1 MSKRFIVFTFILICL
16 SSLLFAVDS
25 KSATLQ
31 LSMTSENYIF
41 GFADSLANA
50 KNGTETSTFTI
61 DGVNK
66 TMYFFWK
73 IMVPGK
79 MKITLSSNG
88 PLKNTSGTPK
98 DYQKID
104 YQIDV
109 ASSTESGW
117 WPDGASLTGTTTVKS
132 SDTSVVVSANLKG
145 TVNYYY
151 TQGICILSFK
161 MVDSSGNPISSIE
174 SLKTTNEGGVYTS
187 TITLTV
193 ESV

>member
-50 KNGTETSTFTI
+50 KNGVETSTFTI

-109 ASSTESGW
+109 ACSTEPGW
-117 WPDGASLTGTTTVKS
+117 WPDGASLTGTTCCDCFPAIAVRIGS
-132 SDTSVVVSANLKG
+132 SYLAVPGVNISTGENIFTSFNELG
-145 TVNYYY
+145 
-151 TQGICILSFK
+151 
-161 MVDSSGNPISSIE
+161 SS
-174 SLKTTNEGGVYTS
+174 T
-187 TITLTV
+187 
-193 ESV
+193 